1 MDFDAFGTWC
11 TFFYLYLIIIYCQK
25 YEQLWF
31 FFPELSSVQNMGKKE
46 NQELKFIIIE
56 MENDFVSLELFVQF
70 YSDAIVWK
78 FVNDVA
84 YDNHPPKLLLVFARV
99 RNTLSE
105 TNRM

>member
-31 FFPELSSVQNMGKKE
+31 FSPELSSVQNMGKKE

-84 YDNHPPKLLLVFARV
+84 CAW
-99 RNTLSE
+99 
-105 TNRM
+105 

>member
-1 MDFDAFGTWC
+1 MHLVLDAPFLPPS
-11 TFFYLYLIIIYCQK
+11 YNHI
-25 YEQLWF
+25 
-31 FFPELSSVQNMGKKE
+31 LSKIRKTLVFIPLNSLQWRNMGEKE

-84 YDNHPPKLLLVFARV
+84 CA
-99 RNTLSE
+99 
-105 TNRM
+105 